1 MAVEIGNTSGS
12 FYGMS
17 YPENCVL
24 KSFTLVNKT
33 NAAITANLAIK
44 RNNVDYQIIPRNTT
58 INVYEMYVSDVPRS
72 IVQGDNIVLLVT
84 GSTDYNFNLT
94 K

>member
-1 MAVEIGNTSGS
+1 MAIEIGNTSGS
-12 FYGMS
+12 FYGMV

-24 KSFTLVNKT
+24 ESFTLVNKT

-44 RNNVDYQIIPRNTT
+44 RNSVDYQIIPRNTT
-58 INVYEMYVSDVPRS
+58 INMYEMYISDVERQ
-72 IVQGDNIVLLVT
+72 IIAGDNIVLLVT
-84 GSTDYNFNLT
+84 GSTDYNFNLS